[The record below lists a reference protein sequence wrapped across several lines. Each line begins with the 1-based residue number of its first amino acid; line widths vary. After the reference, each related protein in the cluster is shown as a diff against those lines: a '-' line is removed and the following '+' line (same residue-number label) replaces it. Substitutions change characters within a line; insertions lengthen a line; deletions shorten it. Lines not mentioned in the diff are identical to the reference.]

1 MQGKFTGVC
10 GSRKNLELAL
20 LKTGETPEE
29 IEASFQAIC
38 RQRRPADAGVAAPML
53 SRWHLTGVQ
62 WPLVNKGPS

>member
-29 IEASFQAIC
+29 IEASFQGYLSSKASC
-38 RQRRPADAGVAAPML
+38 GRGCGGTNVVSLASHRRAMA
-53 SRWHLTGVQ
+53 TGE
-62 WPLVNKGPS
+62 